1 MNEPWDNRT
10 SCPVVFSK
18 NIPKMEISGYDTNR
32 KNDLIDE
39 FFSEI
44 AKDIGQTPSFTSK
57 KKEDFNAA
65 MHRLF
70 VEEKTYRDPEL
81 TRDKL
86 LKRMEM
92 GKEPFTKWFQNYFG
106 APFREC
112 VNRLRLKESVL
123 LLEQSDLPIEKIAAK
138 VGFGTV
144 RTFQRQFMEKY
155 GKSPSEYRKM
165 KQG

>member
-1 MNEPWDNRT
+1 MKIPGDDT
-10 SCPVVFSK
+10 S
-18 NIPKMEISGYDTNR
+18 R
-32 KNDLIDE
+32 KSDLIDK

-44 AKDIGQTPSFTSK
+44 EKSIGEEFPLASHRKD
-57 KKEDFNAA
+57 DFNAA
-65 MHRLF
+65 IHRIF
-70 VEEKTYRDPEL
+70 VEEKAYRDPEL

-92 GKEPFTKWFQNYFG
+92 RKDPFIKWFQDYFG
-106 APFREC
+106 MPFREC
-112 VNRLRLKESVL
+112 LNRLRLKESVM
-123 LLEQSDLPIEKIAAK
+123 LLEQSDLPIEKIATK